1 MRREY
6 TQPAKR
12 LNCFTQDAMSP
23 CELPQVQVPAGAD
36 THAQDLALAAA
47 ARDGDD
53 SAFSQLV
60 QRHRNRIYRFLLKHA
75 ISSAEA
81 EELTQD
87 AFLQAYLA
95 LSTFKGNARFLSW
108 LTGIAL
114 NLVRNSTM
122 RSPWRLLEIGG
133 DAITDHEDRAAASG
147 AWNGGNPEHA
157 AAFSAAL
164 AALAGCIG
172 KLPVDARECL
182 MLVCVE
188 EMSYDEAAIV
198 LCEPVGSVKSRV
210 NRTRKLLREQL
221 PAAHFE
227 VLAGRLEAH

>member
-1 MRREY
+1 M
-6 TQPAKR
+6 
-12 LNCFTQDAMSP
+12 NS
-23 CELPQVQVPAGAD
+23 CELSQVQALAGAD
-36 THAQDLALAAA
+36 THTQDLALAAA

-53 SAFSQLV
+53 RAFGQLV

-87 AFLQAYLA
+87 VFLQAYLA
-95 LSTFKGNARFLSW
+95 LPTFKGNARFLSW

-114 NLVRNSTM
+114 NLVRNCTT

-133 DAITDHEDRAAASG
+133 DAITDHEDRAGASG
-147 AWNGGNPEHA
+147 AWSGGSPEHA
-157 AAFSAAL
+157 AALSAAL

-210 NRTRKLLREQL
+210 NRTRKLLRAQF